1 MKLVKKQYSK
11 RVILSIAVLYKFL
24 PLHKSTEKMS
34 KKEIQLLDQQIAK
47 LSEKDFDLEA
57 WKKYTII
64 ILAKIFGENNM
75 KISQVEKL
83 EYEFNSWAL
92 RDASGNESY
101 EEGTI
106 KLAREILQA
115 SIDEIKAFGIPDT
128 SEKNSDQTL
137 QDFLNILLDELKG
150 SQVKQLK
157 TIVTSRESKDE
168 KRRKIKEILEGL
180 GEYGAYTVLTSMLM
194 LPESVK
200 LIQNK

>member
-1 MKLVKKQYSK
+1 
-11 RVILSIAVLYKFL
+11 
-24 PLHKSTEKMS
+24 MS
-34 KKEIQLLDQQIAK
+34 KKEIQLLDQQIEK
-47 LSEKDFDLEA
+47 LTAKDFDLEA

-75 KISQVEKL
+75 KIQQVEKL

-115 SIDEIKAFGIPDT
+115 SIDEIKAFGLPDLT
-128 SEKNSDQTL
+128 QKNSDETL

-157 TIVTSRESKDE
+157 SILSSRESKDE

-180 GEYGAYTVLTSMLM
+180 GEYGAYSVLTSMLT
-194 LPESVK
+194 LPEAVK
-200 LIQNK
+200 LIKNK